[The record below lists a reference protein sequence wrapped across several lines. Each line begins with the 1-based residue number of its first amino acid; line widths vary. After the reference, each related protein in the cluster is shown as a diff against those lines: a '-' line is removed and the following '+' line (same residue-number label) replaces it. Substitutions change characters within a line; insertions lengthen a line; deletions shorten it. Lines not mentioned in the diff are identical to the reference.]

1 MRDRKST
8 LSLIVLPF
16 GVLALLSISPSMI
29 LGSRMPKVI
38 KDRKPNIIFVL
49 ADDLGYGDLS
59 CYGQKRFTTPNIDGL
74 AAEGMRFTQV
84 YAGSTVCAP
93 SRCALMTGLHTGHTL
108 VRGNKPGG
116 GMPLRPQDLTVA
128 ETLKQGNYVTG
139 GFGKWGLG
147 VEGTT
152 GHPNRKGF
160 DEWFGYLDQTHAHSY
175 YTDHLYKNS
184 EKVLLDGRQYS
195 HDLIVDAAFEFIRK
209 NKDNPFF
216 LYLSLTIPH
225 ASLEVPDDSLKKYL
239 GKYPEKPFPGGGTY
253 TKQEN
258 PRAAFA
264 AMIDRFDQSVG
275 RMMALLKELGLDETT
290 IMFFTSDNGPHR
302 EGGGDPDFFNSS
314 GPLRGIKR
322 DLYEGGIRVPMIV
335 RWPKRIRAG
344 TVSNRVWAFWDF
356 LPTAAAIAGVNA
368 PKKIDGIS
376 LLPTLLGKQQ
386 RDHDY
391 LYWEFFERG
400 FQQALRLKNWKA
412 VRLEAGKPVELYDLD
427 EDTGERKNLAA
438 QHPDVVAHIERLLK
452 AVRTDSEGWP
462 LKADEA
468 HKSH

>member
-1 MRDRKST
+1 MRDRKAT
-8 LSLIVLPF
+8 LSLILLLV
-16 GVLALLSISPSMI
+16 GALALLSISPSI
-29 LGSRMPKVI
+29 TLASRMGRGF
-38 KDRKPNIIFVL
+38 KDHKPNIIFVL

-59 CYGQKRFTTPNIDGL
+59 CYGQKRFTTPNIDKL
-74 AAEGMRFTQV
+74 AVEGMRFTQV
-84 YAGSTVCAP
+84 YAGNTVCAP

-108 VRGNKPGG
+108 VRGNKPDG

-128 ETLKQGNYVTG
+128 ETLKQANYVTG

-184 EKVLLDGRQYS
+184 EKVLLDGTQYS
-195 HDLIVDAAFEFIRK
+195 HDLIVDAAFEFIKK

-216 LYLSLTIPH
+216 LYFSLTIPH

-253 TKQEN
+253 TKQET

-275 RMMALLKELGLDETT
+275 RMMTLLKELGLDEST
-290 IMFFTSDNGPHR
+290 IVFFTSDNGPHR

-322 DLYEGGIRVPMIV
+322 DLYEGGIRAPMIV
-335 RWPKRIRAG
+335 RWPNRIRAG
-344 TVSNRVWAFWDF
+344 TVSKRVWAFWDF
-356 LPTAAAIAGVNA
+356 LPTAAAIAGANA

-376 LLPTLLGKQQ
+376 LLPTLLGKEQ
-386 RDHDY
+386 RHHDY

-400 FQQALRLKNWKA
+400 FQQAIRVKNWKA

-427 EDTGERKNLAA
+427 EDIGEQNNVAA
-438 QHPDVVAHIERLLK
+438 KHPDVVAHIEKLLK
-452 AVRTDSEGWP
+452 AARTDSEGWP

-468 HKSH
+468 KKSR